1 MIQDIC
7 QRSGQLG
14 VIVMIDI
21 LFNVWNAQKVH
32 GYVSMSERNTNLS
45 STEDG
50 YWKDRSWK
58 WPQDKAKVQEWY
70 NEHSQKEGYD
80 IYWSPAVYSKPG
92 RHQQDV
98 ISHNVLY
105 ADLDPVD
112 PRTLATKP
120 SIAWE
125 SSPGRY
131 QAVWIHSNDLS
142 VEDWLAR
149 NRNLSYAV
157 GADKSGW
164 DLTQV
169 LRVPGGKN
177 HKYKPVVKGKLLW
190 QKWENIT
197 SIPESEVEVV
207 VDEVSTHENLLL
219 RLLTKYKREIPAKV
233 SRMLQYPPSRIEPGH
248 RSDMLWYLESEL
260 VKSQIPLEDIVVL
273 IRDSAWNKYRGRSDE
288 QERIYTEVSKVYQQ
302 SIQGT
307 LRVSEPVDDVL
318 ASYED
323 IMGSLVDRP
332 GWLIRD
338 IWMRNSHGIV
348 AGEPKTYKST
358 ITTDIAVSVASGA
371 KLWDKYEVDDPGPVL
386 IIQNENAPWIVK
398 SRLESIIESKGLV
411 GNVVRNGR
419 ILTITWPPV
428 LPIYH
433 INNSGFSLDSSED
446 CDMLMSY
453 IEKIRPKLLIL
464 DPLYLM
470 FNGDINSAKELSPV
484 LQFLLSVRDT
494 YGCSIMVIHHWNKNG
509 SSSRGGQRM
518 LGSATLHGW
527 TDSSLFLSR
536 DEGDVVI
543 EREFRSAGPGGK
555 LVLQIDSDEVRYRV
569 RVGEKDAQG
578 ENSNGVVLDY
588 LSMYPGGQ
596 RMADIV
602 RGTGLSKYEVS
613 KVLMSDSRVKKKGA
627 LYSL

>member
-1 MIQDIC
+1 
-7 QRSGQLG
+7 
-14 VIVMIDI
+14 MIDI
-21 LFNVWNAQKVH
+21 LFKVWNAQKVH
-32 GYVSMSERNTNLS
+32 GYVSMSERDTNLS

-50 YWKDRSWK
+50 YWSDRSWK

-70 NEHSQKEGYD
+70 SEHSRKEGYD

-98 ISHNVLY
+98 ISHNVFY

-112 PRTLATKP
+112 PRTIGTKP
-120 SIAWE
+120 SVAWE

-157 GADKSGW
+157 GADRSGW

-177 HKYKPVVKGKLLW
+177 HKYKPVVTGKLLW
-190 QKWENIT
+190 QKWDNLD
-197 SIPESEVEVV
+197 SVPESEVGVV
-207 VDEVSTHENLLL
+207 VDEASTHENLLL

-307 LRVSEPVDDVL
+307 LRVKEPVDDVL
-318 ASYED
+318 TSYED

-371 KLWDKYEVDDPGPVL
+371 KLWDKYDVEDPGPVL
-386 IIQNENAPWIVK
+386 IVQNENAPWIVK
-398 SRLESIIESKGLV
+398 SRLEAIIESKGLV
-411 GNVVRNGR
+411 GNVVQAGR
-419 ILTITWPPV
+419 TLTITWPPV

-453 IEKIRPKLLIL
+453 VEKIRPKLLIL

-470 FNGDINSAKELSPV
+470 FEGDINSAKELSPV

-543 EREFRSAGPGGK
+543 EREFRGASSGGK
-555 LVLQIDSDEVRYRV
+555 LVLQVDADEVRYRV
-569 RVGEKDAQG
+569 RVGEQKADG
-578 ENSNGVVLDY
+578 EDSTGVVLDY

-596 RMADIV
+596 RLSDIV
-602 RGTGLSKYEVS
+602 RGTGLTKYEVS
-613 KVLMSDSRVKKKGA
+613 KVLTSDGRVKRKGA

>member
-1 MIQDIC
+1 M
-7 QRSGQLG
+7 
-14 VIVMIDI
+14 
-21 LFNVWNAQKVH
+21 
-32 GYVSMSERNTNLS
+32 
-45 STEDG
+45 
-50 YWKDRSWK
+50 
-58 WPQDKAKVQEWY
+58 
-70 NEHSQKEGYD
+70 
-80 IYWSPAVYSKPG
+80 YSKPG

-112 PRTLATKP
+112 PCTLATKP

-131 QAVWIHSNDLS
+131 QAAWLHSNDLS

-149 NRNLSYAV
+149 NRNLSYSI

-307 LRVSEPVDDVL
+307 LRVKEPVDDVI

-371 KLWDKYEVDDPGPVL
+371 KLWDKYEVEDPGPVL

-411 GNVVRNGR
+411 GKVVQNGR
-419 ILTITWPPV
+419 TLTITWPPV

-536 DEGDVVI
+536 DDGDVVM

-578 ENSNGVVLDY
+578 ENSDGVVLDY

-613 KVLMSDSRVKKKGA
+613 KVLTSDSRVKKRGA

>member
-1 MIQDIC
+1 
-7 QRSGQLG
+7 
-14 VIVMIDI
+14 MIDI
-21 LFNVWNAQKVH
+21 LFKVWDAQKVH

-50 YWKDRSWK
+50 YWSDRSWR

-70 NEHSQKEGYD
+70 SEHSSKDGYD

-98 ISHNVLY
+98 ISHNVFY

-112 PRTLATKP
+112 PRTIGTKP
-120 SIAWE
+120 SVAWE

-131 QAVWIHSNDLS
+131 QAVWLHHNSLS

-157 GADKSGW
+157 GADRSGW

-177 HKYKPVVKGKLLW
+177 HKYKPVVTGKLLW
-190 QKWENIT
+190 QKWDNLD
-197 SIPESEVEVV
+197 SVPESEVEVV
-207 VDEVSTHENLLL
+207 VDEASTHENLLL

-307 LRVSEPVDDVL
+307 LRVKEPVDDVL

-338 IWMRNSHGIV
+338 IWMKQSHGIV

-371 KLWDKYEVDDPGPVL
+371 KLWDKYDVEDPGPVL

-398 SRLESIIESKGLV
+398 SRLEAIIESKGLV
-411 GNVVRNGR
+411 GKVVQNGR
-419 ILTITWPPV
+419 TLTITWPPV

-453 IEKIRPKLLIL
+453 VEKIRPKLLIL

-470 FNGDINSAKELSPV
+470 FEGDINSAKELSPV

-536 DEGDVVI
+536 DDGDVIV
-543 EREFRSAGPGGK
+543 EREFRGASSGGK
-555 LVLQIDSDEVRYRV
+555 LVLQVDADEVRYRV
-569 RVGEKDAQG
+569 RVGEQKADG
-578 ENSNGVVLDY
+578 EDSVGVVLDY

-596 RMADIV
+596 RIADIV
-602 RGTGLSKYEVS
+602 RGTGLTKYEVS
-613 KVLMSDSRVKKKGA
+613 KVLTSDGRVKRKGA

>member
-1 MIQDIC
+1 M
-7 QRSGQLG
+7 
-14 VIVMIDI
+14 
-21 LFNVWNAQKVH
+21 
-32 GYVSMSERNTNLS
+32 
-45 STEDG
+45 
-50 YWKDRSWK
+50 
-58 WPQDKAKVQEWY
+58 
-70 NEHSQKEGYD
+70 
-80 IYWSPAVYSKPG
+80 YSKPG

-98 ISHNVLY
+98 ISHNVFY

-112 PRTLATKP
+112 PRTLSTKP
-120 SIAWE
+120 SVAWE

-131 QAVWIHSNDLS
+131 QAVWLHSNSLS
-142 VEDWLAR
+142 VEDWLAK

-157 GADKSGW
+157 GADRSGW

-177 HKYKPVVKGKLLW
+177 HKYKPVVTGKLLW
-190 QKWENIT
+190 QKWDNLD
-197 SIPESEVEVV
+197 SVPESEVEVV

-307 LRVSEPVDDVL
+307 LRVKEPVDDVL

-338 IWMRNSHGIV
+338 IWMKNSHGIV

-371 KLWDKYEVDDPGPVL
+371 KLWDKYEVEDPGPVL
-386 IIQNENAPWIVK
+386 IVQNENAPWIVK
-398 SRLESIIESKGLV
+398 SRLEAIIESKGLV
-411 GNVVRNGR
+411 GNVVHNGR
-419 ILTITWPPV
+419 LLTITWPPV

-453 IEKIRPKLLIL
+453 VEKIRPKLLIL

-470 FNGDINSAKELSPV
+470 FEGDINSAKELSPV

-536 DEGDVVI
+536 DDGDVVI
-543 EREFRSAGPGGK
+543 EREFRGASSGGK
-555 LVLQIDSDEVRYRV
+555 QKADGEDST
-569 RVGEKDAQG
+569 
-578 ENSNGVVLDY
+578 GVVLDY

-596 RMADIV
+596 RIADIV
-602 RGTGLSKYEVS
+602 RGTGLTKYEVS
-613 KVLMSDSRVKKKGA
+613 KVLTSDGRVKRKGA

>member
-1 MIQDIC
+1 
-7 QRSGQLG
+7 
-14 VIVMIDI
+14 MIDI
-21 LFNVWNAQKVH
+21 LFKVWDAQKVH

-58 WPQDKAKVQEWY
+58 WPQDKAKVREWY
-70 NEHSQKEGYD
+70 SEHSQKDGYD

-98 ISHNVLY
+98 ISHNVFY

-112 PRTLATKP
+112 PRTLSTKP
-120 SIAWE
+120 SVAWE

-131 QAVWIHSNDLS
+131 QAVWLYQNDLS
-142 VEDWLAR
+142 VEDWLAK
-149 NRNLSYAV
+149 NRNLSYSV
-157 GADKSGW
+157 GADRSGW

-177 HKYKPVVKGKLLW
+177 HKYKPVVRGKLLW
-190 QKWENIT
+190 QKWDNLD
-197 SIPESEVEVV
+197 SVPESEVEVV
-207 VDEVSTHENLLL
+207 VDETSTHENLLL

-260 VKSQIPLEDIVVL
+260 VKSQIPLEDIVIL
-273 IRDSAWNKYRGRSDE
+273 IRDSAWNKYRGRADE

-307 LRVSEPVDDVL
+307 LRVKEPVDDVL
-318 ASYED
+318 TSYEN

-338 IWMRNSHGIV
+338 IWMKQSHGIV

-371 KLWDKYEVDDPGPVL
+371 KLWDKYEVEDPGPVL
-386 IIQNENAPWIVK
+386 IVQNENAPWIVK
-398 SRLESIIESKGLV
+398 SRLEAIIESKGLV
-411 GNVVRNGR
+411 GNVVQVGR
-419 ILTITWPPV
+419 TLTITWPPV

-453 IEKIRPKLLIL
+453 VEKIRPKLLIL

-470 FNGDINSAKELSPV
+470 FEGDINSAKELSPV

-543 EREFRSAGPGGK
+543 EREFRGASSGGK
-555 LVLQIDSDEVRYRV
+555 LVLQVDADEVRYRV
-569 RVGEKDAQG
+569 RVGEQKADG
-578 ENSNGVVLDY
+578 EDSTGVVLDY

-596 RMADIV
+596 RLSDIV
-602 RGTGLSKYEVS
+602 RGTGLTKYEVS
-613 KVLMSDSRVKKKGA
+613 KVLTSDGRVKRKGA
-627 LYSL
+627 MYSL

>member
-1 MIQDIC
+1 
-7 QRSGQLG
+7 
-14 VIVMIDI
+14 MIDI
-21 LFNVWNAQKVH
+21 ICKVWDAQGVD
-32 GYVSMSERNTNLS
+32 GYVSMSERDTHLA

-50 YWKDRSWK
+50 YWRDRSWK
-58 WPQDKAKVQEWY
+58 WPQDRAKVQEWY
-70 NEHSQKEGYD
+70 REHSSKDGHD

-98 ISHNVLY
+98 ISHQVFY

-112 PRTLATKP
+112 PRKLSTKP

-131 QAVWIHSNDLS
+131 QAVWLHRNNLS

-157 GADKSGW
+157 GADRSGW

-190 QKWENIT
+190 QKWDNIA

-207 VDEVSTHENLLL
+207 VDETTTHENLLL

-307 LRVSEPVDDVL
+307 LRVKEPVDDVL
-318 ASYED
+318 TSYED
-323 IMGSLVDRP
+323 IMGSFVDRP

-338 IWMRNSHGIV
+338 IWMKQSHGIV

-371 KLWDKYEVDDPGPVL
+371 KLWDKYDVEDQGPVL
-386 IIQNENAPWIVK
+386 IVQNENAPWTVK
-398 SRLESIIESKGLV
+398 SRLEAIIESKGLV
-411 GNVVRNGR
+411 GSVGIDGR
-419 ILTITWPPV
+419 KLDIVWPPV

-433 INNSGFSLDSSED
+433 INNSGFSLDNAED

-453 IEKIRPKLLIL
+453 VEKIRPKLLIL

-470 FNGDINSAKELSPV
+470 FEGDINSAKELSPV

-494 YGCSIMVIHHWNKNG
+494 YKCSIMVIHHWNKNG

-536 DEGDVVI
+536 DDGDVII
-543 EREFRSAGPGGK
+543 EREFRSASPGGK
-555 LVLQIDSDEVRYRV
+555 LVLQIDSDEIRYRV
-569 RVGEKDAQG
+569 RVGEKGASEG
-578 ENSNGVVLDY
+578 EDSAGIVLDY

-613 KVLMSDSRVKKKGA
+613 KVLTSDGRVKKKGA

>member
-1 MIQDIC
+1 
-7 QRSGQLG
+7 
-14 VIVMIDI
+14 MIDI
-21 LFNVWNAQKVH
+21 LFKVWDAQKVH

-50 YWKDRSWK
+50 YWSDRSWK

-70 NEHSQKEGYD
+70 SEHSNKEGYD

-98 ISHNVLY
+98 ISHNVFY

-112 PRTLATKP
+112 PRTLSTKP
-120 SIAWE
+120 SVAWE

-131 QAVWIHSNDLS
+131 QAVWLHSNDLS
-142 VEDWLAR
+142 VEDWLAK

-157 GADKSGW
+157 GADRSGW

-177 HKYKPVVKGKLLW
+177 HKYKPVVRGKLLW
-190 QKWENIT
+190 QKWDNIAD
-197 SIPESEVEVV
+197 IPESEVEVV

-219 RLLTKYKREIPAKV
+219 RLLTKYKREIPSKV

-273 IRDSAWNKYRGRSDE
+273 IRDSAWNKYRGRADE

-307 LRVSEPVDDVL
+307 LRVKEPVDDVL

-338 IWMRNSHGIV
+338 IWMKQSHGIV

-371 KLWDKYEVDDPGPVL
+371 KLWDKYEVEDPGPVL
-386 IIQNENAPWIVK
+386 IVQNENAPWIVK
-398 SRLESIIESKGLV
+398 SRLEAIIESKGLV
-411 GNVVRNGR
+411 GNVVQNGR
-419 ILTITWPPV
+419 TLTITWPPV

-453 IEKIRPKLLIL
+453 VEKIRPKLLIL

-470 FNGDINSAKELSPV
+470 FEGDINSAKELSPV

-494 YGCSIMVIHHWNKNG
+494 YGCSIMVVHHWNKNG

-543 EREFRSAGPGGK
+543 EREFRGASSGGK
-555 LVLQIDSDEVRYRV
+555 LVLQVDADEVRYRV
-569 RVGEKDAQG
+569 RVGEQKADG
-578 ENSNGVVLDY
+578 SEDSTGVVLDY

-596 RMADIV
+596 RMSDIV
-602 RGTGLSKYEVS
+602 RGTGLTKYEVS
-613 KVLMSDSRVKKKGA
+613 KVLTSDGRVKRKGA

>member
-1 MIQDIC
+1 
-7 QRSGQLG
+7 
-14 VIVMIDI
+14 MIDI
-21 LFNVWNAQKVH
+21 LFKVWNAQKVH

-50 YWKDRSWK
+50 YWSDRSWR

-70 NEHSQKEGYD
+70 SEHSRKEGYD

-98 ISHNVLY
+98 ISHNVFY

-112 PRTLATKP
+112 PRTLSTKP
-120 SIAWE
+120 SVAWE

-131 QAVWIHSNDLS
+131 QAVWLHSNSLS
-142 VEDWLAR
+142 VEDWLAK

-157 GADKSGW
+157 GADRSGW

-177 HKYKPVVKGKLLW
+177 HKYKPVVTGKLLW
-190 QKWENIT
+190 QKWDNLD
-197 SIPESEVEVV
+197 SVPESEVEVV

-307 LRVSEPVDDVL
+307 LRVKEPVDDVL

-338 IWMRNSHGIV
+338 IWMKNSHGIV

-371 KLWDKYEVDDPGPVL
+371 KLWDKYEVEDPGPVL

-398 SRLESIIESKGLV
+398 SRLEAIIESKGLV
-411 GNVVRNGR
+411 GNVVHNGR
-419 ILTITWPPV
+419 LLTITWPPV

-453 IEKIRPKLLIL
+453 VEKIRPKLLIL

-470 FNGDINSAKELSPV
+470 LEGDINSAKELSPV

-536 DEGDVVI
+536 DDGDVVI
-543 EREFRSAGPGGK
+543 EREFRGASSGGK
-555 LVLQIDSDEVRYRV
+555 LVLQVDADEVRYRV
-569 RVGEKDAQG
+569 RVGEQKADG
-578 ENSNGVVLDY
+578 EDSTGVVLDY

-596 RMADIV
+596 RIADIV
-602 RGTGLSKYEVS
+602 RGTGLTKYEVS
-613 KVLMSDSRVKKKGA
+613 KVLTSDGRVKRKGA

>member
-1 MIQDIC
+1 
-7 QRSGQLG
+7 
-14 VIVMIDI
+14 MIDI
-21 LFNVWNAQKVH
+21 LFKVWNAQKVH

-50 YWKDRSWK
+50 YWSDRSWK

-70 NEHSQKEGYD
+70 SEHSQKVGYD

-98 ISHNVLY
+98 ISHNVFY

-112 PRTLATKP
+112 PRKLSTKP
-120 SIAWE
+120 SVAWE

-131 QAVWIHSNDLS
+131 QAVWLYQNNLS
-142 VEDWLAR
+142 VEDWLAK

-157 GADKSGW
+157 GADRSGW

-177 HKYKPVVKGKLLW
+177 HKYKPVVTGKLLW
-190 QKWENIT
+190 QKWENLD
-197 SIPESEVEVV
+197 SVPESEVEVV
-207 VDEVSTHENLLL
+207 VDEASTHENLLL

-307 LRVSEPVDDVL
+307 LRVKEPVDDVL

-371 KLWDKYEVDDPGPVL
+371 KLWDKYEVEDPGPVL
-386 IIQNENAPWIVK
+386 IVQNENAPWIVK
-398 SRLESIIESKGLV
+398 SRLEAIIESKGLV
-411 GNVVRNGR
+411 GNVVQAGR
-419 ILTITWPPV
+419 TLTITWPPV

-453 IEKIRPKLLIL
+453 VEKIRPKLLIL

-470 FNGDINSAKELSPV
+470 FEGDINSAKELSPV

-536 DEGDVVI
+536 DDGDVVI
-543 EREFRSAGPGGK
+543 EREFRGASSGGK
-555 LVLQIDSDEVRYRV
+555 LVLQVDADEVRYRV
-569 RVGEKDAQG
+569 RVGEQKADG
-578 ENSNGVVLDY
+578 EDSTGVVLDY

-596 RMADIV
+596 RLSDIV
-602 RGTGLSKYEVS
+602 RGTGLTKYEVS
-613 KVLMSDSRVKKKGA
+613 KVLTSDGRVKRKGA